1 MDISGLMQ
9 GTLAGSGHDM
19 IGSMSTS
26 DPIHDVL
33 DRWHQH
39 LRGDL
44 PGGLDA
50 LLHEDCI
57 FYSPVVFSPQRGR
70 EISKLYLSAAA
81 NVLPGDEAAA
91 QPVTSEDEHGKFRYT
106 KKIADGHHAML
117 EFETMV
123 GEVSVNGVDII
134 TCDDD
139 GWIIEFKVMMRP
151 YKALDAVRDQ
161 MAAMMQKLS
170 AG

>member
-1 MDISGLMQ
+1 
-9 GTLAGSGHDM
+9 
-19 IGSMSTS
+19 MSS
-26 DPIHDVL
+26 DDPIHDVL

-39 LRGDL
+39 LKGQL

-50 LLHEDCI
+50 LLHEDCV
-57 FYSPVVFSPQRGR
+57 FLSPVVFSPQRGR

-81 NVLPGDEAAA
+81 KVLPGDEAASKPA
-91 QPVTSEDEHGKFRYT
+91 TNDDEHGKFCYT
-106 KKIADGHHAML
+106 KKIAQGHHAML

-139 GWIIEFKVMMRP
+139 GWITEFKVMMRP
-151 YKALDAVRDQ
+151 YRALDAVREQ
-161 MAAMMQKLS
+161 MAAMMEKLV

>member
-1 MDISGLMQ
+1 MQ
-9 GTLAGSGHDM
+9 WTLAGSGHDM

>member
-1 MDISGLMQ
+1 MQ

-91 QPVTSEDEHGKFRYT
+91 QPVTSDDEHGKFRYT

-123 GEVSVNGVDII
+123 GEISVNGVDII

>member
-1 MDISGLMQ
+1 
-9 GTLAGSGHDM
+9 
-19 IGSMSTS
+19 MSTAE
-26 DPIHDVL
+26 PIHDVL

-39 LRGDL
+39 LKGRL

-50 LLHEDCI
+50 LLHEDCV
-57 FYSPVVFSPQRGR
+57 FLSPVVFSPQRGR

-81 NVLPGDEAAA
+81 NVLPGDDTGAGSQEPAG
-91 QPVTSEDEHGKFRYT
+91 TDDGHGAFRYT
-106 KKIADGHHAML
+106 KRIVQGHHAML

-123 GEVSVNGVDII
+123 GDISVNGVDII

-139 GWIIEFKVMMRP
+139 GWITEFKVMMRP
-151 YKALDAVRDQ
+151 YKALDAVREQ
-161 MAAMMQKLS
+161 MASMMDKLS

>member
-1 MDISGLMQ
+1 M
-9 GTLAGSGHDM
+9 
-19 IGSMSTS
+19 TS
-26 DPIHDVL
+26 PDPIHDVL

-39 LRGDL
+39 LRGQL

-50 LLHEDCI
+50 LLHEDCV

-70 EISKLYLSAAA
+70 DISKLYLSAAA
-81 NVLPGDEAAA
+81 NVLPGEDAAGEPSSDGD
-91 QPVTSEDEHGKFRYT
+91 QHGKFRYT
-106 KKIADGHHAML
+106 KQIAEGHHAML

-123 GEVSVNGVDII
+123 GEISVNGVDII

-139 GWIIEFKVMMRP
+139 GWITEFKVMMRP

-161 MAAMMQKLS
+161 MAAMMETLS

>member
-1 MDISGLMQ
+1 MQ

-91 QPVTSEDEHGKFRYT
+91 QPVTSDDEHGKFRYT

-123 GEVSVNGVDII
+123 GEISVNGVDII

-151 YKALDAVRDQ
+151 HKALDAVRDQ

>member
-1 MDISGLMQ
+1 MQ

-91 QPVTSEDEHGKFRYT
+91 QPVTSDDEHGKFRYT

-123 GEVSVNGVDII
+123 GEISVNGVDII

-151 YKALDAVRDQ
+151 YKALGAVRDQ

>member
-1 MDISGLMQ
+1 MQ

>member
-1 MDISGLMQ
+1 
-9 GTLAGSGHDM
+9 
-19 IGSMSTS
+19 MSS
-26 DPIHDVL
+26 DDPIHDVL

-39 LRGDL
+39 LKGQL

-50 LLHEDCI
+50 LLHEDCV
-57 FYSPVVFSPQRGR
+57 FLSPVVFSPQRGR

-81 NVLPGDEAAA
+81 NVLPGDEA
-91 QPVTSEDEHGKFRYT
+91 TSTLATNDDEHGKFRYT
-106 KKIADGHHAML
+106 KKIAQGHHAML

-139 GWIIEFKVMMRP
+139 GWITEFKVMMRP
-151 YKALDAVRDQ
+151 YKALDAVREQ
-161 MAAMMQKLS
+161 MAAMMEKLAAS
-170 AG
+170 

>member
-1 MDISGLMQ
+1 
-9 GTLAGSGHDM
+9 
-19 IGSMSTS
+19 MSSS
-26 DPIHDVL
+26 DPIHEVL

-39 LRGDL
+39 LRGQL

-50 LLHEDCI
+50 LLHEECV

-81 NVLPGDEAAA
+81 NVLPGDEAANTPA
-91 QPVTSEDEHGKFRYT
+91 TDDDSHGKFRYT
-106 KKIADGHHAML
+106 KKIAEGHHAML

-123 GEVSVNGVDII
+123 GEISVNGVDII
-134 TCDDD
+134 TCDDE
-139 GWIIEFKVMMRP
+139 GWITEFKVMMRP
-151 YKALDAVRDQ
+151 HKALDAVREQ
-161 MAAMMQKLS
+161 MASMMEKLA

>member
-1 MDISGLMQ
+1 
-9 GTLAGSGHDM
+9 
-19 IGSMSTS
+19 MSS
-26 DPIHDVL
+26 ADPIHDVL

-39 LRGDL
+39 LKGQL

-57 FYSPVVFSPQRGR
+57 FLSPVVFSPQRGR

-81 NVLPGDEAAA
+81 NVLPGDEAASA
-91 QPVTSEDEHGKFRYT
+91 PATNDDEHGKFRYM
-106 KKIADGHHAML
+106 KKIAQGHHAML

-139 GWIIEFKVMMRP
+139 GWITEFKVMMRP
-151 YKALDAVRDQ
+151 YKALDAVREQ
-161 MAAMMQKLS
+161 MAAMMEKLA

>member
-1 MDISGLMQ
+1 
-9 GTLAGSGHDM
+9 
-19 IGSMSTS
+19 MSS
-26 DPIHDVL
+26 DDPIHDVL

-39 LRGDL
+39 LKGQL

-50 LLHEDCI
+50 LLHEDCV
-57 FYSPVVFSPQRGR
+57 FLSPVVFSPQRGR

-81 NVLPGDEAAA
+81 NVLPGDEVASIPA
-91 QPVTSEDEHGKFRYT
+91 TNDDEHGKFRYT
-106 KKIADGHHAML
+106 KKIAQGHHAML

-139 GWIIEFKVMMRP
+139 GWITEFKVMMRP
-151 YKALDAVRDQ
+151 YKALDAVREQ
-161 MAAMMQKLS
+161 MSAMMEKLAAS
-170 AG
+170 

>member
-1 MDISGLMQ
+1 MQ

-123 GEVSVNGVDII
+123 GEISVNGVDII

-151 YKALDAVRDQ
+151 HKALDAVRDQ

>member
-1 MDISGLMQ
+1 
-9 GTLAGSGHDM
+9 
-19 IGSMSTS
+19 MSST

-33 DRWHQH
+33 DRWHHH
-39 LRGDL
+39 LRGQL

-50 LLHEDCI
+50 LLHEDCV

-81 NVLPGDEAAA
+81 NVLPGDEAA
-91 QPVTSEDEHGKFRYT
+91 VTPSGDGERHGKFGYT
-106 KKIADGHHAML
+106 KKIAEGHHAML

-123 GEVSVNGVDII
+123 GDISVNGVDII

-139 GWIIEFKVMMRP
+139 GMITEFKVMIRP
-151 YKALDAVRDQ
+151 LQAINLVHEQMKAMLER
-161 MAAMMQKLS
+161 MS
-170 AG
+170 G

>member
-1 MDISGLMQ
+1 M
-9 GTLAGSGHDM
+9 A
-19 IGSMSTS
+19 S

-39 LRGDL
+39 LRGQL
-44 PGGLDA
+44 PDGLDA
-50 LLHEDCI
+50 LLHEDCV

-81 NVLPGDEAAA
+81 NVLPG
-91 QPVTSEDEHGKFRYT
+91 EDAPAPPPTGGDGHGSFRYT
-106 KKIADGHHAML
+106 KKIAEGHHAML

-123 GEVSVNGVDII
+123 GDISVNGVDII

-139 GWIIEFKVMMRP
+139 GWITEFKVMMRP
-151 YKALDAVRDQ
+151 YKALDAVREQ
-161 MAAMMQKLS
+161 MASMMEKLS

>member
-1 MDISGLMQ
+1 
-9 GTLAGSGHDM
+9 
-19 IGSMSTS
+19 MSSS
-26 DPIHDVL
+26 DPIHEVL

-39 LRGDL
+39 LRGQL

-50 LLHEDCI
+50 LLHEECV

-81 NVLPGDEAAA
+81 NVLPGDEAANTPA
-91 QPVTSEDEHGKFRYT
+91 TDDDSHGKFRYT
-106 KKIADGHHAML
+106 KKIAEGHHAML

-123 GEVSVNGVDII
+123 GEISVNGVDII

-139 GWIIEFKVMMRP
+139 AVITEFKVMIRPLRAINLVHEQMRVML
-151 YKALDAVRDQ
+151 ARLDA
-161 MAAMMQKLS
+161 
-170 AG
+170 